1 LFYGEKKIEY
11 LLFEDGRSFTLEFW
25 AAWLIGR
32 GLVSG
37 KGRVRKEEDS
47 EGKSRGQGPRS
58 PSWSGCMG
66 GKTLSCKEENHL
78 GKNDILP

>member
-1 LFYGEKKIEY
+1 MFCGEKKIEY
-11 LLFEDGRSFTLEFW
+11 LLFEDGRLFTLEFW

-47 EGKSRGQGPRS
+47 EGKSTG
-58 PSWSGCMG
+58 
-66 GKTLSCKEENHL
+66 
-78 GKNDILP
+78 